1 MHYGLHGHLT
11 NRRFCSL
18 TFATPQASNFFRAAS
33 RARDTGWR
41 STSRALR
48 GYLSGMNTVNR
59 SLSKLL
65 PADYNPRE
73 ELQPGDPEFE
83 QLRDAIEQ
91 IGFAVPL
98 VVNKATGR
106 VVGGHQRLNVLA
118 QLGYKSAP
126 VVEIDLDETSE
137 KALNVALNK
146 IEGRWDES
154 KLSDLLLGLEQ
165 SEGGV
170 HLAGFTDVQLDE
182 LLRRVDQQQSTSFL
196 DDLVQGS
203 LTDPDRPKED
213 DDRDQEQLWTAVTYP
228 LRQEERREVR
238 RILDAATE
246 HYAVSTSGLAL
257 AAVCNDYLES
267 ADA

>member
-1 MHYGLHGHLT
+1 MK
-11 NRRFCSL
+11 
-18 TFATPQASNFFRAAS
+18 
-33 RARDTGWR
+33 
-41 STSRALR
+41 
-48 GYLSGMNTVNR
+48 TVNR
-59 SLSKLL
+59 ALSKLL

-98 VVNKATGR
+98 VVNKNTGR

-126 VVEIDLDETSE
+126 VVEVDLDDTSE

-165 SEGGV
+165 AEGGV
-170 HLAGFTDVQLDE
+170 HLAGFTDTQLDE

-196 DDLVQGS
+196 DDLVQGT
-203 LTDPDRPKED
+203 LTDPDKPKD
-213 DDRDQEQLWTAVTYP
+213 DDDDLDQLWTAVSYP
-228 LRQEERREVR
+228 LKSEDRKKVR
-238 RILDAATE
+238 HILDIATD

-257 AAVCNDYLES
+257 ASICDEYLEATS
-267 ADA
+267 A

>member
-1 MHYGLHGHLT
+1 
-11 NRRFCSL
+11 
-18 TFATPQASNFFRAAS
+18 
-33 RARDTGWR
+33 
-41 STSRALR
+41 
-48 GYLSGMNTVNR
+48 MNTVNR
-59 SLSKLL
+59 ALSKLL
-65 PADYNPRE
+65 PAGYNPRE

-98 VVNKATGR
+98 VVNKKTGR

-126 VVEIDLDETSE
+126 VVEVDLDETSE

-154 KLSDLLLGLEQ
+154 KLSELLLSLEDV
-165 SEGGV
+165 EGGV
-170 HLAGFTDVQLDE
+170 HLAGFTDTQLDE

-196 DDLVQGS
+196 DDLVQS
-203 LTDPDRPKED
+203 TLTDPDKPKSDDED
-213 DDRDQEQLWTAVTYP
+213 ELGQLWTAVTYP
-228 LRQEERREVR
+228 LRAEERKMVR
-238 RILDAATE
+238 RVLDAACD

-257 AAVCNDYLES
+257 AALCDDYLEATS
-267 ADA
+267 A